1 MNVKVVQVY
10 NSTSCDNI
18 ISLIDDPTVPAER
31 ADEKLHR
38 RSTVRMGI
46 RVVQRAVPAEE
57 EGEQPGPPPHASVDK
72 PFLLSDGRVELEA
85 SLERAVYSHGEPLLV
100 NVAVHNNSSKT
111 VRRIKVGSSGTV
123 KINLDV
129 PFPANQDYNSAS
141 LSTWLHDRVLRVRE
155 TILFSVRQVFVVQH
169 VDVCMFSNG
178 KFKNVVALINSREE
192 CPLGPGSSLSKTY
205 TMSPAKGATKN
216 WIALEDSFSKAGA
229 SLASTVNCASNSP
242 EDRNVFAI
250 YVSYYVKVKL
260 LIGAMGGELALKLPF
275 TLMHSNLDPDL
286 VCLPPPVNTTP
297 PPCPLKDSSNGGSTG
312 STRKKRVVEDEDVI
326 LRCDENEPT

>member
-1 MNVKVVQVY
+1 MAFSYKLRHSEVVE
-10 NSTSCDNI
+10 
-18 ISLIDDPTVPAER
+18 AER

-46 RVVQRAVPAEE
+46 RVVQRAVPAEDE
-57 EGEQPGPPPHASVDK
+57 EEQAGPPPHASVDK

-85 SLERAVYSHGEPLLV
+85 SLEKAVYSHGEPLLV

-111 VRRIKVGSSGTV
+111 VRRIKPSTV
-123 KINLDV
+123 SCEL
-129 PFPANQDYNSAS
+129 S
-141 LSTWLHDRVLRVRE
+141 LSTKEAMGILYEPIAFLNVVLFGIRE
-155 TILFSVRQVFVVQH
+155 TILFFVRQVFVVQH

-250 YVSYYVKVKL
+250 YVSYYVKVRRAS
-260 LIGAMGGELALKLPF
+260 G
-275 TLMHSNLDPDL
+275 
-286 VCLPPPVNTTP
+286 
-297 PPCPLKDSSNGGSTG
+297 
-312 STRKKRVVEDEDVI
+312 
-326 LRCDENEPT
+326 